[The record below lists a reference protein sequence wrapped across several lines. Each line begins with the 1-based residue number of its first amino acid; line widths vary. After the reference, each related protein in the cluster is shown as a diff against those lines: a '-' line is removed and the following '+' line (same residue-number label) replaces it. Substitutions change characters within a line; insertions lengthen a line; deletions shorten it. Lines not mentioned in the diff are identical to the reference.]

1 MAYSQFTLFEEYQP
15 YERPYNDFAVW
26 NPSQNMAQ
34 AIDEYMGVRGHSI
47 MAELGYTDSP
57 PVRWIKA
64 GSVYNTTLI
73 CKFESPTEM
82 GDEEAAEH
90 GVPAGTPCIKTGQE
104 EIMLRAG
111 QNYSSATDY
120 LYFKV
125 IYDWSTLSIH
135 LMQYTAS
142 SNSHTSIDSVSTPN
156 VIEYS
161 GDMEQYYLVK
171 IELNN
176 DTINVK
182 FWQSIDSE
190 PASPTLS
197 ATWAGTNSGH
207 IILRQY
213 LKAQFEG
220 YETVNTTNMIFI
232 HSDVSIDT
240 EQYRSALIQG
250 TVTHPGGTPVNW
262 SGLQVVG
269 FDKWERFPHIDA
281 PDNTDIA
288 ANGGDVSTD
297 GNGTYSFYLEAVEHY
312 ISPWPR
318 NVGYEPNEQIIT
330 PQGGQNHTVN
340 IQYISLSNNVNTLD
354 RLWQIRYYP
363 SYTFYLSV
371 DLDLTDYN
379 FRHRADHLAD
389 YGNWI
394 PASWTTAQFVG
405 YDTATGSYANRT
417 IYNAELN
424 QITNKSLAI
433 PIRERNYMSNAFF
446 RNSGRSDQT
455 EGPTLYKI
463 DFKNIKVT
471 SNLPYIDLVFSYVT
485 CSSVQYCNG
494 QGTINAELYY
504 NGSPVAECVGGMA
517 GLEAGSAGAST
528 THSFNEVEVTINGPG
543 IIKYVGG
550 YIGQSYLGQVNR
562 TFTKGSITAASAN
575 YVGGFVG
582 NHYNDNYYNY
592 SRCSVVGN
600 NYVGGYAGYNHS
612 FIADA
617 YSTGSVNG
625 SSNVGG
631 FCGYNSGIIQK
642 AYYDLQTA
650 GQSDTGKGVP
660 RTTEEM
666 TYPFDMGTTYI
677 DWDFGTMPPAD
688 SYNYPPGVN
697 PETDSVEFV
706 IYEVNDGYPALKAV
720 DGYWWPEPEVGV
732 VWVKKSGIWYPAEAY
747 IKSGGVWYPVALLSV
762 KKSGIWS

>member
-1 MAYSQFTLFEEYQP
+1 MAYSQFTLFEEYQE
-15 YERPYNDFAVW
+15 YERPYNDFAIW
-26 NPSQNMAQ
+26 NPAQNMAQ
-34 AIDEYMGVRGHSI
+34 AIGEYMGVRGHSV

-220 YETVNTTNMIFI
+220 YETVNTTNMIFM
-232 HSDVSIDT
+232 HSDASIDT
-240 EQYRSALIQG
+240 EQYRSAIIQG

-288 ANGGDVSTD
+288 ANGGYVSTD
-297 GNGTYSFYLEAVEHY
+297 GNGTYSFYIEAIEHY

-318 NVGYEPNEQIIT
+318 NVGYDPNEQIIT
-330 PQGGQNHTVN
+330 PQGGQTHTVN
-340 IQYISLSNNVNTLD
+340 IQYIALGNNVNTLD

-363 SYTFYLSV
+363 SYNFYLTAN
-371 DLDLTDYN
+371 LDLTGYN
-379 FRHRADHLAD
+379 FRHKADHLAD

-394 PASWTTAQFVG
+394 PARMTTGRLAG
-405 YDTATGSYANRT
+405 YDLNTSGYAFRSLLNVE
-417 IYNAELN
+417 IN
-424 QITNKSLAI
+424 QITDKTLAI

-446 RNSGRSDQT
+446 GNSGLGDQT
-455 EGPTLYKI
+455 NGPTVYYL
-463 DFKNIKVT
+463 DFKNITVT
-471 SNLPYIDLVFSYVT
+471 SNVPYVGLVFSYVV
-485 CSSVQYCNG
+485 CSTVQYCNV

-504 NGSPVAECVGGMA
+504 EGSPVITHVGGMF
-517 GLEAGSAGAST
+517 GVEGGSAGTAT
-528 THSFNEVEVTINGPG
+528 THAFNEVNVTINGPG
-543 IIKYVGG
+543 ITEYVGG
-550 YIGQSYLGQVNR
+550 YGGQSYLGQVNR
-562 TFTKGSITAASAN
+562 SFTKGSVNAPGAN

-582 NHYNDNYYNY
+582 DHYNDNYYNY
-592 SRCSVVGN
+592 SHCSVSGN

-612 FIADA
+612 LIGDA
-617 YSTGSVNG
+617 YSVGSVTG

-631 FCGYNSGIIQK
+631 FCGSNPGIIQK
-642 AYYDLQTA
+642 AYYDLQTS
-650 GQSDTGKGVP
+650 GQSDTGKGIP

-666 TYPFDMGTTYI
+666 TYPFDLGTTYI

-688 SYNYPPGVN
+688 SYNYPPGVD

-720 DGYWWPEPEVGV
+720 NGYWWPEPELGV
-732 VWVKKSGIWYPAEAY
+732 VWVKENGIWYPAEAY
-747 IKSGGVWYPVALLSV
+747 IKTGGVWYPVALTSV
-762 KKSGIWS
+762 KKSGLWS